1 MSLGLV
7 PSLYSYRSLSLL
19 GKIIIPPPDSYRSR
33 PVLVA
38 ITELGF
44 LVTLPPATL
53 FFSLYFTS
61 FLLLPIVK
69 SCRSLG
75 LILLSHNR
83 VSEPLSSTNATG
95 IAVPISEINLINRFE
110 LVLEPLKSGFSYPSL
125 RSLTP
130 KRSLDQKNENNNI
143 WE

>member
-19 GKIIIPPPDSYRSR
+19 GKIIILPPHFYRSR
-33 PVLVA
+33 SVLVA
-38 ITELGF
+38 ITELDF

-53 FFSLYFTS
+53 FFLYFTS

-69 SCRSLG
+69 SCRSLE

-95 IAVPISEINLINRFE
+95 IAVPISEINSINRFE

-130 KRSLDQKNENNNI
+130 KRSLVGFKG
-143 WE
+143 

>member
-33 PVLVA
+33 SVLVA

-53 FFSLYFTS
+53 FFLYFTS
-61 FLLLPIVK
+61 FLLLLIVK
-69 SCRSLG
+69 SCTYIRDQF
-75 LILLSHNR
+75 NK
-83 VSEPLSSTNATG
+83 
-95 IAVPISEINLINRFE
+95 PI
-110 LVLEPLKSGFSYPSL
+110 
-125 RSLTP
+125 
-130 KRSLDQKNENNNI
+130 
-143 WE
+143 